1 MQTFKAVL
9 YGPNLPLAGTPVDA
23 YFNGSLLCAAAFHIA
38 VEPSQLTVSIGGFE
52 HNELFLNW
60 LNADGRWALKPQTK
74 SDILIAV
81 ETAPPSLQKQLSQWR
96 SRRRYIGFV
105 WGSLGSL
112 ATVFVLAVVLLW
124 WQYDRAVAW
133 AADHVSLA
141 KEERLGNSVLE
152 QIKAEGDVIEKGL
165 AVKTIQDIGQRLTDG
180 SRYKYRWLVKKDN
193 TVNAFALP
201 GGIVIVHSALL
212 EKADSADEL
221 AAVLAHEVQHVEQR
235 HALKNMIHSL
245 GWAALLMAVL
255 GDVNAATAVII
266 HQAGQMYFSRD
277 IEDEADRLG
286 YQALV
291 RAKIAPGGMVT
302 FFQKLEKLPGDDL
315 PEWISSHP
323 ATGERIKT
331 IQKMLLEQPCGEC
344 KTLQVDWKK
353 VEGDK
358 ALRKVSRK
366 IHKDGLHSLA
376 A

>member
-1 MQTFKAVL
+1 MQTFTAAL
-9 YGPNLPLAGTPVDA
+9 YGPNLPPAGIVVDA
-23 YFNGSLLCAAAFHIA
+23 HFKHGLLYAEARNIA
-38 VEPSQLTVSIGGFE
+38 VETAKLTASVGGFE

-60 LNADGRWALKPQTK
+60 QDAAGGRWALRPCGQ
-74 SDILIAV
+74 SDIAV
-81 ETAPPSLQKQLSQWR
+81 VVATAPSLLQPQLAQWH
-96 SRRRYIGFV
+96 SRRRHIRVV

-112 ATVFVLAVVLLW
+112 AAVFVLSAVLLW

-133 AADHVSLA
+133 AADHVSIA
-141 KEERLGNSVLE
+141 KEESLGNSVLE
-152 QIKAEGDVIEKGL
+152 QIKAEGDVIEAGL
-165 AVKTIQDIGQRLTDG
+165 AAQTLQDIGKRLTGG
-180 SRYKYRWLVKKDN
+180 SRYHYRWLIKKDK

-201 GGIVIVHSALL
+201 GGIVVVHSALL

-221 AAVLAHEVQHVEQR
+221 AAVLAHEMQHVEQR
-235 HALKNMIHSL
+235 HALKNMIHSF

-255 GDVNAATAVII
+255 GDVNAATAVVI

-302 FFQKLEKLPGDDL
+302 FFQKLEKLPGGDL

-331 IQKMLLEQPCGEC
+331 IQKMLQEQPCGEC

-353 VEGDK
+353 VQGDEV
-358 ALRKVSRK
+358 LQKV
-366 IHKDGLHSLA
+366 
-376 A
+376 